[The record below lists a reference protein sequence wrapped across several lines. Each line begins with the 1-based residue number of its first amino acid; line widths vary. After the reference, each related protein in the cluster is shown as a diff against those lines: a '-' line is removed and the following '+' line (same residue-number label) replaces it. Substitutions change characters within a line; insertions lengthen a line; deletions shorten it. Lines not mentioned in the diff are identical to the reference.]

1 MLLHWWLLITLCSQ
15 NFQSISDQTR
25 LITTFQAIDLLNPP
39 RTSHTRAH
47 THTRIHTRIHYFLR
61 CFFYYYLL
69 IKNMKVSSDVI
80 IYKFFKLFPL
90 SILCFIFAAIISY
103 ILIHYREIHFSN
115 IDFLAYSYFII
126 IPLVEMWHN
135 SMLKA
140 LPLNLKTVHYWI
152 SF

>member
-1 MLLHWWLLITLCSQ
+1 MQSKFPI
-15 NFQSISDQTR
+15 NFRSNSFNHYVSGYR
-25 LITTFQAIDLLNPP
+25 LIEPP
-39 RTSHTRAH
+39 SNLTHTRTHAYTH
-47 THTRIHTRIHYFLR
+47 THTHTLLLEV
-61 CFFYYYLL
+61 FFYYYLL